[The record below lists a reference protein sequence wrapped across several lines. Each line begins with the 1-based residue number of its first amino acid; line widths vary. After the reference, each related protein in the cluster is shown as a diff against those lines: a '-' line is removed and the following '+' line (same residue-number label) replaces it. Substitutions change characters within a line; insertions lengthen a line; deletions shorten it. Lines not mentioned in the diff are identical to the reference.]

1 MAAGANM
8 LLLFLLLHLPTRQHL
23 GYRVPS
29 SNQTGPSQSRLRGK
43 KEQEKLLKSY
53 TYYLYVNVYVVL
65 PFFRFSSVVVVHTH
79 PRAINKHKWDQ
90 PDGAFRFH
98 QATRTVG
105 GEGEF

>member
-8 LLLFLLLHLPTRQHL
+8 LLLFLPLHLPTRQHL

-53 TYYLYVNVYVVL
+53 TYYLHVNVYVVL
-65 PFFRFSSVVVVHTH
+65 PFFRFSSVVVVVHTH
-79 PRAINKHKWDQ
+79 VLSTSTNGISQTGLFDS
-90 PDGAFRFH
+90 
-98 QATRTVG
+98 TRQQG
-105 GEGEF
+105 LEGEGEF